1 METAVTVAEVYQLVS
16 SVYDIVADKA
26 DEQVMIDFVTSL
38 SDGEKG
44 NNDLEL
50 ILTDIRDSLQYN
62 EDYTALQELSS
73 RMELIDT
80 RLDLEFECLNFGI
93 GVIDSVLLA
102 YASMKFLSW
111 IFRFVTC

>member
-1 METAVTVAEVYQLVS
+1 METAITIAEVYDLVS
-16 SVYDIVADKA
+16 NVYDIVSSEVDN
-26 DEQVMIDFVTSL
+26 QVVVDFVKTLTDS
-38 SDGEKG
+38 EKG

-62 EDYTALQELSS
+62 EDYTALQEISS

-93 GVIDSVLLA
+93 GVIGSVLLA